1 MEATAHI
8 NIVNHYSSLIC
19 RYVQTGRSCFMNSE
33 ISSPQFHASLRQ
45 SYIPMPLPPSPR
57 IEIASLLRMRFLA
70 HILAKMPHSSAT
82 QSLRPLHFAF
92 GLANRHHNLIM
103 RPSPQLSL
111 PPALPELPSDRR
123 RLQFCTHLLI
133 ASFRLSL
140 APRTD
145 SPLSFLFPSSLHAS
159 KLALEFHGIF
169 ATSAPPAIYLS
180 LKKKKE
186 KAITCP

>member
-45 SYIPMPLPPSPR
+45 SYILMPFPPSPR

-103 RPSPQLSL
+103 RPSL
-111 PPALPELPSDRR
+111 P
-123 RLQFCTHLLI
+123 
-133 ASFRLSL
+133 
-140 APRTD
+140 
-145 SPLSFLFPSSLHAS
+145 LFPSCPVTGAGCNF
-159 KLALEFHGIF
+159 ARIF
-169 ATSAPPAIYLS
+169 LLRVFGSH
-180 LKKKKE
+180 
-186 KAITCP
+186 